1 MAAALPFIHQVWAVL
16 AELAPWLLLGAAV
29 AGLLHVA
36 LPPGLI
42 NRQLNGRSGVF
53 KAVALGVPMPLC
65 SCGVIPTGIGLQKN
79 GASNGA
85 AVGFITATPQTG
97 VDSILVSA
105 SFLGWPFALTKVV
118 AAVVTGIA
126 SGLATDAAGGGTAP
140 ESSPHDSCAATPA
153 RGFTAFRDHALEM
166 IEIIWGWLIVG
177 ILLSAAL
184 NTFLPED
191 FFTGIVA
198 TSTLAT
204 YGLVLVG
211 SIPLYIC
218 ATASVPIAASLVEA
232 GIPTGAAMVFLMAGP
247 ATNVATLGAVYRAF
261 GIRTVVVYLTTLIA
275 GSVVFGLGYEA
286 IFGTLPIG
294 VVSLH
299 DHTIP
304 WWGHVSALLLTG
316 LLAHFAL
323 QDLRSWQ
330 ARRRAD
336 VHLADA
342 AAPIVV
348 QVGGMTCG
356 GCTGKLERLLQ
367 SESDVDS
374 AVVSLDEA
382 QAKVIG
388 AIERARVHEIIE
400 SAGFHVQG

>member
-1 MAAALPFIHQVWAVL
+1 
-16 AELAPWLLLGAAV
+16 
-29 AGLLHVA
+29 
-36 LPPGLI
+36 
-42 NRQLNGRSGVF
+42 
-53 KAVALGVPMPLC
+53 MPLC

-275 GSVVFGLGYEA
+275 GSVAFGLGYEA

-304 WWGHVSALLLTG
+304 WWGHVSAVLLTG

-336 VHLADA
+336 VLLADA

-367 SESDVDS
+367 SEAGVDS

-388 AIERARVHEIIE
+388 AIERARVHEIIQI
-400 SAGFHVQG
+400 AGFHVQG